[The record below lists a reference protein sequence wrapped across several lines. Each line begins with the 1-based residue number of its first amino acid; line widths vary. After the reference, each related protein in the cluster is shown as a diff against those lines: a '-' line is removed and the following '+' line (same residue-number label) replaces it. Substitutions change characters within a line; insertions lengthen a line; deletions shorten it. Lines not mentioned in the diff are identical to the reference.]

1 MANWVNPA
9 EAVQSLARLHE
20 MSGRLADFDVCLNAA
35 EETLLARLASGQV
48 PTRASF
54 VEYTSTEEFLVT
66 KTDEAV
72 PKTFWRNWV
81 AARPIDREADW
92 IVGDFRYDHGA
103 DWSDLPCW
111 GKAFGVAFEASALPW
126 MDACQVAPE
135 NSSRIVELE
144 SALDEMTT
152 EVVRLQGRLIYG
164 PPQTSAL
171 PSRSGKGRPAA
182 NWWPAFAEELAVY
195 LHDSGPP
202 QGTGTEGQS
211 EMLAEIFRRMNERG
225 HGEPSRSTVQPVI
238 NAVLQRVR

>member
-1 MANWVNPA
+1 MKNWVNPA
-9 EAVQSLARLHE
+9 EAVQSLARLHDL
-20 MSGRLADFDVCLNAA
+20 SGRFADFDVCLNAA
-35 EETLLARLASGQV
+35 EETVLARLASGQV

-72 PKTFWRNWV
+72 PETFWRSWV
-81 AARPIDREADW
+81 AARPIEREADW

-103 DWSDLPCW
+103 DWSDFPCW
-111 GKAFGVAFEASALPW
+111 GKAFGVAFEVSALPW

-135 NSSRIVELE
+135 DLSRIVELE

-152 EVVRLQGRLIYG
+152 S
-164 PPQTSAL
+164 QTSAL

-211 EMLAEIFRRMNERG
+211 EMLAVIFRRMNERG